1 MLRMLRSGP
10 GTLLPCRSPRLTRP
24 LLVWGLFCQG
34 GAARGFSIFL
44 IPQLFCS
51 TSAELS
57 LLSNSNFSSS
67 TAPQAFPRPDRQ
79 VLTPARVG
87 AVKAGPPI
95 GRPPTGLALRAPST
109 TAHLL

>member
-1 MLRMLRSGP
+1 MSQSG
-10 GTLLPCRSPRLTRP
+10 TQRHSATSPRAGP
-24 LLVWGLFCQG
+24 LLVWGLFCQW

-44 IPQLFCS
+44 IPQLFC
-51 TSAELS
+51 SAELS

-79 VLTPARVG
+79 VLTPARAG

-95 GRPPTGLALRAPST
+95 GRPPKGLVLRAPST

>member
-1 MLRMLRSGP
+1 MVVDRQLVTHFRHA
-10 GTLLPCRSPRLTRP
+10 PRLRIA
-24 LLVWGLFCQG
+24 LVWGLFCQG

-79 VLTPARVG
+79 VLTPARAG

-95 GRPPTGLALRAPST
+95 GRPPKGLALRAPST

>member
-1 MLRMLRSGP
+1 MSDVSLLRCLY
-10 GTLLPCRSPRLTRP
+10 
-24 LLVWGLFCQG
+24 
-34 GAARGFSIFL
+34 GAFFVKGVQLGDFSIFL

-79 VLTPARVG
+79 VLTPARAG

-95 GRPPTGLALRAPST
+95 GRPPKCLALRAPST

>member
-1 MLRMLRSGP
+1 MLHLLTSATGTQRHLPSGP
-10 GTLLPCRSPRLTRP
+10 GAGP
-24 LLVWGLFCQG
+24 LLVLGLFCQG

-44 IPQLFCS
+44 IPQLFC
-51 TSAELS
+51 SAELS

-79 VLTPARVG
+79 VLTPARAG